1 MFKIIRNVKAVSSHW
16 PIWILAKS
24 RSIHISRFR
33 VFSVITNVHRPSQI
47 RYKKLFV
54 MWKRLISVRSFSTVV
69 NCITIVWRKS
79 SSSTNSMGLI
89 KIVFTNF
96 FFYFLTVFFK
106 LVDSEL
112 ILKWYTELESEAIL
126 NSFADLKN
134 IYIFQINLAFK
145 TLLKYIVFC
154 IDILLI
160 YRKSFVNNNNFLQP
174 ILMSTIAKIK
184 YKEFFWII

>member
-1 MFKIIRNVKAVSSHW
+1 
-16 PIWILAKS
+16 
-24 RSIHISRFR
+24 
-33 VFSVITNVHRPSQI
+33 
-47 RYKKLFV
+47 
-54 MWKRLISVRSFSTVV
+54 
-69 NCITIVWRKS
+69 
-79 SSSTNSMGLI
+79 MGLI

-126 NSFADLKN
+126 NSFTDLKN

-184 YKEFFWII
+184 YKEFF